1 MSMVAAAFML
11 VLFGAVQATA
21 APPKVAISIRQ
32 HHAISPA
39 AANLK
44 VTVERDPDNR
54 SVTIVVDGP
63 EYYRASYIQ
72 LDGVSSP
79 RIRQMT
85 LKHLPPGS
93 YVISATVTRADGSRV
108 HATDKIEIL
117 GPEHDLGESLASR
130 KAPPR

>member
-1 MSMVAAAFML
+1 MSKVAAALIFL
-11 VLFGAVQATA
+11 LFGGPLMA
-21 APPKVAISIRQ
+21 APPLVTIAVRQ
-32 HHAISPA
+32 HYAMYPA

-54 SVTIVVDGP
+54 SVQIVVDGP
-63 EYYRASYIQ
+63 AYYRSSYVQ

-93 YVISATVTRADGSRV
+93 YVVSATVTRADGSRV
-108 HATDKIEIL
+108 HATNTIEII
-117 GPEHDLGESLASR
+117 GPEHDLGGSLASR

>member
-1 MSMVAAAFML
+1 MY
-11 VLFGAVQATA
+11 
-21 APPKVAISIRQ
+21 
-32 HHAISPA
+32 PA

-54 SVTIVVDGP
+54 SVLVVVDGP

-72 LDGVSSP
+72 LDGVSAP

-93 YVISATVTRADGSRV
+93 YVVSATVTRADGSRI
-108 HATDKIEIL
+108 HATDTIEII
-117 GPEHDLGESLASR
+117 GPDHDLGGSLASR